1 MNIWKKIRWQL
12 PAVVT
17 ALLSFALSIF
27 GKELEE
33 ILKKMLGNLASP
45 VYVLIGAGIAA
56 LILLLIRR
64 AVQLA
69 PLRTLRRDEQPPQMP
84 GLVLLVGPGRRATS
98 PTETAAEPAIE
109 YHHLDKQG
117 TPILRACWLV
127 TTNEGFDYAMQL
139 RDHYQKL
146 GIRIPEPLKVQNPFD
161 ARETFEVVTKIYRED
176 AASEGLS
183 PAQVIADLTG
193 ATKPMTIGMA
203 LACTINNRNYPM
215 QYMLGGGYGAPYKT
229 EPMLIKFETPTD

>member
-1 MNIWKKIRWQL
+1 MNIWKRIRWQL
-12 PAVVT
+12 PGVVT

-27 GKELEE
+27 GKEFKELLE
-33 ILKKMLGNLASP
+33 KTLGNLASP
-45 VYVLIGAGIAA
+45 VYVLIGAGVAA
-56 LILLLIRR
+56 LILWLIRR

-84 GLVLLVGPGRRATS
+84 GLILLVGPGRRATS
-98 PTETAAEPAIE
+98 PAETAAEPAIE
-109 YHHLDKQG
+109 YHRLDKQG

-139 RDHYQKL
+139 RDHYQKR
-146 GIRIPEPLKVQNPFD
+146 GITIPEPFKVQNPFD
-161 ARETFEVVTKIYRED
+161 VRETFEVVSKIYRED
-176 AASEGLS
+176 VPQAGLV

-215 QYMLGGGYGAPYKT
+215 QYMLGGGYDAPYKT
-229 EPMLIKFETPTD
+229 EPLLIKFETPAE